1 MSRPRE
7 MVPTNLHS
15 AIADGI
21 VDGDENRMLCGRRT
35 SFRVGMREG
44 CVMCR
49 ELESALQSPELT

>member
-1 MSRPRE
+1 